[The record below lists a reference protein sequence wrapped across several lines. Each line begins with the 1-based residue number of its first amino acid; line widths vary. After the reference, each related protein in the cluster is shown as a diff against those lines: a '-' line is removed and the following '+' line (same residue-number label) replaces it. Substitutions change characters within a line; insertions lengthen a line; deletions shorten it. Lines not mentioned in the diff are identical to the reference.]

1 MCASPLALR
10 ILASGLIR
18 MLAKTARH
26 AGQAGIVRE
35 PTDKKAGNTE
45 DQGGGDPAFWTR
57 FTSQNRAAAETVR
70 PK

>member
-1 MCASPLALR
+1 
-10 ILASGLIR
+10 

-26 AGQAGIVRE
+26 AGHAGIVRE

-45 DQGGGDPAFWTR
+45 DQGGGDPAFWRR